1 MSYVSCRT
9 GDKEMTLANEELL
22 TIYRHL
28 HQFPELGLEEF
39 KTHDYLLTIIQ
50 QLPQDYLQIKEVDAL
65 PTALLV
71 KVSGKSH
78 KRLIG
83 YRTDIDALP
92 VKEKTGLPF
101 SSKIDG
107 KMHACGHDIHMTV
120 ALGILSYFASNQPDT
135 DLVFIFQP
143 SEENHSGG
151 MLLYQSGAL
160 DEWMPDEIYA
170 LHDNPQLPAGAIC
183 CLNGTLF
190 AGTCEIHADFNGKS
204 GHAAYPH
211 NANDMVVAASAFVM
225 QTQTVVSRNVDPIE
239 GGVVTLG
246 HLNAGDTGNVIAGH
260 AHIDG
265 TIRSLTQKN
274 NWHMQQRV
282 RAIAQ
287 GVALTYGCEVA
298 LELHQ
303 GGYLPVENDP
313 DITADFI
320 SYMESQVDVN
330 FIETKPA
337 MTGEDFGYLISK
349 IPGTMFWLGVDSP
362 YSLHS
367 EKMAPNTDAI
377 VAGVSA
383 ITGYLKHRS
392 AQQS

>member
-1 MSYVSCRT
+1 
-9 GDKEMTLANEELL
+9 MTLSNENLL

-28 HQFPELGLEEF
+28 HQFPELGLEEL
-39 KTHDYLLTIIQ
+39 KTHDYLLTTIK
-50 QLPQDYLQIKEVDAL
+50 QLPQQYLTTKEVTQL

-71 KVSGKSH
+71 KVVGKTH
-78 KRLIG
+78 DRLIG

-92 VKEKTGLPF
+92 VQEQTGLSF
-101 SSKIDG
+101 SSKIKG
-107 KMHACGHDIHMTV
+107 QMHACGHDIHMTV
-120 ALGILSYFASNQPDT
+120 ALGVLSYFASNQPAT
-135 DLVFIFQP
+135 DLLFIFQP

-151 MLLYQSGAL
+151 MQLYQSGAL
-160 DEWMPDEIYA
+160 AGDWLPDEIYA
-170 LHDNPQLPAGAIC
+170 LHDNPQLPAGAIG

-225 QTQTVVSRNVDPIE
+225 QIQTIVSRNVDPIE

-246 HLNAGDTGNVIAGH
+246 HLTAGDTGNVITGH
-260 AHIDG
+260 AHVDG
-265 TIRSLTQKN
+265 TIRALTQTN
-274 NWHMQQRV
+274 NQRMQQRV
-282 RAIAQ
+282 RAIAE
-287 GVALTYGCEVA
+287 GVALTYGCEVS
-298 LELHQ
+298 LKLHQ
-303 GGYLPVENDP
+303 GGYLPVENNSA
-313 DITADFI
+313 ITADFMG
-320 SYMESQVDVN
+320 YMRAADGVN

-377 VAGVSA
+377 AAGVSA
-383 ITGYLKHRS
+383 ITGYLEHRFTTI
-392 AQQS
+392 AN

>member
-1 MSYVSCRT
+1 
-9 GDKEMTLANEELL
+9 
-22 TIYRHL
+22 
-28 HQFPELGLEEF
+28 
-39 KTHDYLLTIIQ
+39 
-50 QLPQDYLQIKEVDAL
+50 
-65 PTALLV
+65 
-71 KVSGKSH
+71 
-78 KRLIG
+78 
-83 YRTDIDALP
+83 
-92 VKEKTGLPF
+92 
-101 SSKIDG
+101 
-107 KMHACGHDIHMTV
+107 
-120 ALGILSYFASNQPDT
+120 
-135 DLVFIFQP
+135 
-143 SEENHSGG
+143 
-151 MLLYQSGAL
+151 
-160 DEWMPDEIYA
+160 
-170 LHDNPQLPAGAIC
+170 
-183 CLNGTLF
+183 
-190 AGTCEIHADFNGKS
+190 
-204 GHAAYPH
+204 
-211 NANDMVVAASAFVM
+211 
-225 QTQTVVSRNVDPIE
+225 
-239 GGVVTLG
+239 
-246 HLNAGDTGNVIAGH
+246 
-260 AHIDG
+260 
-265 TIRSLTQKN
+265 
-274 NWHMQQRV
+274 MQQRV